1 MKSSYYHGKSA
12 LITGGSSGI
21 GLAFAKHLASLGAH
35 VWILARRMEVLATA
49 KQEIESVR
57 LDATQTVGTL
67 CADIC
72 DRELVTAV
80 LKEHLALHGAPDILF
95 NGAGITH
102 PALFVDT
109 PIEIFDD
116 IIGTNYLGT
125 INVIRVFLPAM
136 LARGSGHVAIVGS
149 GAGFLGII
157 GYSAYCSSKFALRGL
172 ADVLRVECKPSGVKV
187 HYIAPADT
195 QTPQLDYENQFKPA
209 ITREFVGSGS
219 VVHSP
224 EEVAV
229 TVAREMARGRY
240 MIVPAAE
247 ARLYYNIT
255 NSFGVFYPIVDLV
268 LNRAWKKVNRSKGN
282 GSRQD

>member
-1 MKSSYYHGKSA
+1 MQTSYYHGKSA

-21 GLAFAKHLASLGAH
+21 GLAFAKHLAGLGANI
-35 VWILARRMEVLATA
+35 WILARRQEVLDAA
-49 KQEIESVR
+49 RLEIEAVR
-57 LDATQTVGTL
+57 LEPSQQVGTL
-67 CADIC
+67 TADIC
-72 DRELVTAV
+72 DRETVTAV
-80 LKEHLALHGAPDILF
+80 LKEHLERHGAPDILF

-102 PALFVDT
+102 PAMFVDT

-125 INVIRVFLPAM
+125 INVIRVFLPSM
-136 LARGSGHVAIVGS
+136 LARGSGHLAIVGS

-209 ITREFVGSGS
+209 ITREFVGSAS

-229 TVAREMARGRY
+229 KVARQMERGKY

-255 NSFGVFYPIVDLV
+255 NSFGIFYPIVDLI
-268 LNRAWKKVNRSKGN
+268 LNQAWKKVRRSNGN
-282 GSRQD
+282 G

>member
-1 MKSSYYHGKSA
+1 MKTSYYHGKSV

-21 GLAFAKHLASLGAH
+21 GLAFAKHLAGLGANI
-35 VWILARRMEVLATA
+35 WILARRLDVLAAA
-49 KQEIESVR
+49 KQEIEASR
-57 LDATQTVGTL
+57 LDESQHVGTL
-67 CADIC
+67 AADIC
-72 DRELVTAV
+72 DREIVTAV
-80 LKEHLALHGAPDILF
+80 LKAHLEQHGAPDILF

-125 INVIRVFLPAM
+125 VNVIRAFLPAM

-149 GAGFLGII
+149 GAGFIGII

-209 ITREFVGSGS
+209 VTREFVGSNS

-229 TVAREMARGRY
+229 AVARQIERGKY

-255 NSFGVFYPIVDLV
+255 NSFGLFYPIVDLLV
-268 LNRAWKKVNRSKGN
+268 DKAWKKIGRAKNDGAH
-282 GSRQD
+282 QD

>member
-1 MKSSYYHGKSA
+1 MQTSYYHGKSA

-21 GLAFAKHLASLGAH
+21 GLAYAKHLASLGANI
-35 VWILARRMEVLATA
+35 WILARRQEVLDAA
-49 KQEIESVR
+49 RLEIEAARMEPS
-57 LDATQTVGTL
+57 QQVGTL
-67 CADIC
+67 TADIC
-72 DRELVTAV
+72 DRDTVTAV
-80 LKEHLALHGAPDILF
+80 LKEHLERHGAPDILF

-102 PALFVDT
+102 PAMFVDT

-125 INVIRVFLPAM
+125 INVIRVFLPSM

-229 TVAREMARGRY
+229 KVARQMERGKY

-255 NSFGVFYPIVDLV
+255 NSFGLFYPIVDLV
-268 LNRAWKKVNRSKGN
+268 LNQAWKKVKRSNGN
-282 GSRQD
+282 G

>member
-1 MKSSYYHGKSA
+1 MQTSYYHGKSA

-21 GLAFAKHLASLGAH
+21 GLAFAKHLASLGAN
-35 VWILARRMEVLATA
+35 VWILARRMDVLASA
-49 KQEIESVR
+49 KQEIEAAR
-57 LDATQTVGTL
+57 LDASQKVGTI

-80 LKEHLALHGAPDILF
+80 LEEHLAHHGTPDILF

-219 VVHSP
+219 VVHTP

-229 TVAREMARGRY
+229 TVSREMARGRY

-282 GSRQD
+282 GRHQD